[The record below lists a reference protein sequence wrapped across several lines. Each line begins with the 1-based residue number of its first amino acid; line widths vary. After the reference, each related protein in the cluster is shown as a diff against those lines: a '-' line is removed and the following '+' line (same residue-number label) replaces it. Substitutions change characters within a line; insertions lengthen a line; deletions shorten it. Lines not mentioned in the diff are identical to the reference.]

1 MPDVEATDATAVDTT
16 LHPPRWAPTFIR
28 WHNTPI
34 SWWESV
40 RLSLG
45 ILTKVR
51 DHTVVDYVTGFP
63 GQDDVIVAR
72 VPLAKFVIVRS
83 PELARHV
90 LVTNQNNYTKS
101 PEYDMLAVAFGR
113 GLVTDLNDE
122 LWQRNR
128 RLVQPIFAKRNVDGF
143 APVMV
148 EAANDAVIRI
158 RKLAAANDVVDVNAE
173 MNRLTLDITSRT
185 MFGTDITGPMSE
197 VVLHRLLRFFGR
209 GFMSNLSRPIHHL
222 GTWVHKHSRHRD
234 GAGNSRLPMRVMR
247 AAGWVIEPRSM
258 RDLRHAERVVDGLI
272 ADHRAGR
279 IDRKDNLLALL
290 MDASDPE
297 TGYQYTDQEIHDELM
312 TFIGAGMETTA
323 TALSWVWQ
331 LLAEHPEA
339 RDRLRDEVTS
349 VLGSRPATAAD
360 LDRLPWTQAV
370 VAETMRLLPPVVGLA
385 RTAKAED
392 ALGGYRIKPG
402 TTVIALIH
410 GSHHNQRVWD
420 RPEEFDP
427 SRYLPDNMERQH
439 KRASMPFGAG
449 KRMCVAS
456 GFASME
462 ASLVVA
468 TFAQHLQF
476 DAISEQRPR
485 RQISFTG
492 GPDGPLTMRPR
503 FLPELERADTAV

>member
-1 MPDVEATDATAVDTT
+1 MADVESVDSVVDSK

-28 WHNTPI
+28 WHGTPVT
-34 SWWESV
+34 WWESV
-40 RLSLG
+40 KLSVG
-45 ILTKVR
+45 ILPRVR
-51 DHTVVDYVTGFP
+51 DHTVLDYVTNFP

-72 VPLAKFVIVRS
+72 VPFAKFVIVRS

-90 LVTNQNNYTKS
+90 LVTNQHNYTKS
-101 PEYDMLAVAFGR
+101 PDYDMLAVAFGR

-148 EAANDAVIRI
+148 EAARDAVARI
-158 RKLAAANDVVDVNAE
+158 RELSAGDAVVDVNAE
-173 MNRLTLDITSRT
+173 MNRLTLDVTSRT

-197 VVLHRLLRFFGR
+197 VVLYRLLRFFGR
-209 GFMSNLSRPIHHL
+209 GFMTNLSHPLHHL
-222 GTWVHKHSRHRD
+222 ATWLHQRGRHRD
-234 GAGNSRLPMRVMR
+234 EAGNSRLPMRIMR

-279 IDRKDNLLALL
+279 ITRKDNLLAALI
-290 MDASDPE
+290 DASDPE

-323 TALSWVWQ
+323 TALTWVWQ
-331 LLAEHPEA
+331 MLAEHPEA

-360 LDRLPWTQAV
+360 LDHLPWTQAV
-370 VAETMRLLPPVVGLA
+370 VAETMRVLPPVVGLA
-385 RTAKAED
+385 RTAKEQD
-392 ALGGYRIKPG
+392 SLGGYLIKPG
-402 TTVIALIH
+402 TTVITLIH
-410 GSHHNQRVWD
+410 GSHHNQRVWE
-420 RPEEFDP
+420 RPDEFDP
-427 SRYLPDNMERQH
+427 SRYLPENVAREH
-439 KRASMPFGAG
+439 KRATMPFGAG

-456 GFASME
+456 GFANME
-462 ASLVVA
+462 AALVVA
-468 TFAQHLQF
+468 TFAQQLQF
-476 DAISEQRPR
+476 DAVSDQRVR

-492 GPDGPLTMRPR
+492 GPDGPLPMRPR
-503 FLPELERADTAV
+503 FLPELERADTTV

>member
-1 MPDVEATDATAVDTT
+1 MADVDSADSKADST

-28 WHNTPI
+28 WHNTPV
-34 SWWESV
+34 SWWQSV

-45 ILTKVR
+45 IIPRVR
-51 DHTVVDYVTGFP
+51 DHTVLDYVTAFP
-63 GQDDVIVAR
+63 GPDDVVVAR
-72 VPLAKFVIVRS
+72 VPFAKFVVVQS
-83 PELARHV
+83 PELARQV

-101 PEYDMLAVAFGR
+101 PDYDMLAVAFGR

-122 LWQRNR
+122 MWQRNR
-128 RLVQPIFAKRNVDGF
+128 RLVQPIFAKRNVDNF

-148 EAANDAVIRI
+148 EAARDAVARI
-158 RKLAAANDVVDVNAE
+158 RELAASGDAIDVNAE

-197 VVLHRLLRFFGR
+197 VVLSRLLRFFGR
-209 GFMSNLSRPIHHL
+209 GFMTNLSHPIHHL
-222 GTWVHKHSRHRD
+222 GTWVHKHGRHRD
-234 GAGNSRLPMRVMR
+234 DAANSRLPMRIMR
-247 AAGWVIEPRSM
+247 AAGWVVEPRSM

-272 ADHRAGR
+272 ADHRSGR

-290 MDASDPE
+290 IDASDPE

-323 TALSWVWQ
+323 TALAWVWQ
-331 LLAEHPEA
+331 LLSEHPEA
-339 RDRLRDEVTS
+339 RQRLHDEVSS
-349 VLGSRPATAAD
+349 VLESRPATAAD

-385 RTAKAED
+385 RTAKD
-392 ALGGYRIKPG
+392 HDVLGGYPIKPG
-402 TTVIALIH
+402 TTVITLIH
-410 GSHHNQRVWD
+410 GAHHNKRVWD

-427 SRYLPDNMERQH
+427 SRYLPENLERAH

-462 ASLVVA
+462 AALVVA

-476 DAISEQRPR
+476 DAVSAQRVR
-485 RQISFTG
+485 RQNSFTG
-492 GPDGPLTMRPR
+492 GPDGPLLMRPR
-503 FLPELERADTAV
+503 FLAELERADTAV

>member
-1 MPDVEATDATAVDTT
+1 MADGVDSTM
-16 LHPPRWAPTFIR
+16 HPPRWAPTFIR

-34 SWWESV
+34 TWWESV
-40 RLSLG
+40 RLSLR
-45 ILTKVR
+45 ILPRVR
-51 DHTVVDYVTGFP
+51 DHTVLDYVTSLP
-63 GQDDVIVAR
+63 GQDDILVAR
-72 VPLAKFVIVRS
+72 VPFAKFVIVRS

-90 LVTNQNNYTKS
+90 LVTNQNNYMKS

-113 GLVTDLNDE
+113 GLVTDLNDAN
-122 LWQRNR
+122 WQRNR

-148 EAANDAVIRI
+148 RAARDAVARI
-158 RKLAAANDVVDVNAE
+158 RELSAFGDPVDIGAE

-197 VVLHRLLRFFGR
+197 VVLARLLRFFGR
-209 GFMSNLSRPIHHL
+209 GFMTNLSRPTHNIGIWL
-222 GTWVHKHSRHRD
+222 HKRSHRGGD
-234 GAGNSRLPMRVMR
+234 AANSRLPMRIMR
-247 AAGWVIEPRSM
+247 ASGWLVEPKAM
-258 RDLRHAERVVDGLI
+258 RDLKHAEGVVDGLI
-272 ADHRAGR
+272 ADHRSGR
-279 IDRKDNLLALL
+279 IDHKDNLLALL

-331 LLAEHPEA
+331 LLSEHPQV
-339 RDRLRDEVTS
+339 RQRLHDEVRS

-360 LDRLPWTQAV
+360 LDNLPWTQAV
-370 VAETMRLLPPVVGLA
+370 VSETMRLLPPVIGLA
-385 RTAKAED
+385 RTAKEHD
-392 ALGGYRIKPG
+392 ALAGYPIKPG
-402 TTVIALIH
+402 TTVAIVVH
-410 GSHHNQRVWD
+410 GVHHHQRVWD

-427 SRYLPDNMERQH
+427 SRYLPENLEREQ
-439 KRASMPFGAG
+439 KRASLPFGAG

-462 ASLVVA
+462 AALVVA
-468 TFAQHLQF
+468 TFAQHMRL
-476 DAISEQRPR
+476 DAVSPQRVR

-492 GPDGPLTMRPR
+492 GPDGPLPMRPR
-503 FLPELERADTAV
+503 FLPQSEPADTAV

>member
-1 MPDVEATDATAVDTT
+1 MADGVDSTM
-16 LHPPRWAPTFIR
+16 HPPRWAPTFIR
-28 WHNTPI
+28 WHNTPV
-34 SWWESV
+34 SWRESV
-40 RLSLG
+40 RLSLR
-45 ILTKVR
+45 ILPRVR
-51 DHTVVDYVTGFP
+51 DHTVLDYVTGLP
-63 GQDDVIVAR
+63 GQDDILVAR
-72 VPLAKFVIVRS
+72 VPFAKFVIVRS

-113 GLVTDLNDE
+113 GLVTDLNDAN
-122 LWQRNR
+122 WQRNR

-148 EAANDAVIRI
+148 EAARAAVERI
-158 RKLAAANDVVDVNAE
+158 RELSATGDPVDIGAE

-197 VVLHRLLRFFGR
+197 VVLARLLRFFGR
-209 GFMSNLSRPIHHL
+209 GFMTNLSRPMHRFGIWL
-222 GTWVHKHSRHRD
+222 HKRGRRD
-234 GAGNSRLPMRVMR
+234 GDAANSRLPMRIMR
-247 AAGWVIEPRSM
+247 ASGWLVEPKAM
-258 RDLRHAERVVDGLI
+258 RDLKHAENVVDGLI
-272 ADHRAGR
+272 ADHRSGR

-297 TGYQYTDQEIHDELM
+297 TGYRYTDQEIHDELM

-331 LLAEHPEA
+331 LLSEHPIA
-339 RDRLRDEVTS
+339 RQRLHEEVRS

-360 LDRLPWTQAV
+360 LDNLPWTQAI
-370 VAETMRLLPPVVGLA
+370 VAETMRLLPPVIGLA
-385 RTAKAED
+385 RTAKDHD
-392 ALGGYRIKPG
+392 ALAGYPIKPG
-402 TTVIALIH
+402 TTVAIVVH
-410 GSHHNQRVWD
+410 GVHHHQRVWD

-427 SRYLPDNMERQH
+427 SRYLSENLEREQ
-439 KRASMPFGAG
+439 KRASLPFGAG

-462 ASLVVA
+462 AALVVA
-468 TFAQHLQF
+468 TFAQQLQL
-476 DAISEQRPR
+476 DAVSPQRVR

-492 GPDGPLTMRPR
+492 GPDGPLPMRPR
-503 FLPELERADTAV
+503 FLPESESADAAV